1 MILNDLLLNFH
12 VNRQRGLQLLQLLI
26 QEDSQEI
33 GTIHTIQDYLQPL
46 LLGVLLN
53 FDRKLEKP
61 SERESALRSLIELF
75 RLCLLSF
82 YVYTNTH
89 LLQIYRGE
97 KFECDAF

>member
-12 VNRQRGLQLLQLLI
+12 VNRQRGLQLLQLLV
-26 QEDSQEI
+26 QEESQEI

-53 FDRKLEKP
+53 FDRKLEKQ

-75 RLCLLSF
+75 RLFLLCSC
-82 YVYTNTH
+82 VYTNIQTSFIAD
-89 LLQIYRGE
+89 L
-97 KFECDAF
+97 